1 MNNEFRC
8 FCLYSY
14 FVSYT
19 KCTALQSYY
28 HFTNIPLYRS
38 RINESPMS
46 AKSAISHAMPPIDT
60 SYKRIIAIALPV
72 LLANL
77 AMPLQSVID
86 TAIVGNMNDTAKLAG
101 MGLAIQLL
109 SLLLVSFNFL
119 QYASSGLAAQ
129 ALGQLA
135 NNNSN
140 ASTVSAPTPLL
151 SILQRA
157 LLLAFVI
164 GAILLLAKPWLIDF
178 GLKALSA
185 NPESGRAAKTY
196 LDIRFWGVI
205 AELMNFAFIGWFAG
219 QGKTRYMLYQQG
231 FIAVLNIVLT
241 LFFVFAMQMGLAGV
255 ALGTTIAFWFGIL
268 LALWLSRQHLK
279 ISWSVL
285 FKADRQYFTKEKM
298 LRLFSLNKDIFV
310 RTLILTLSFAWI
322 TRLSAQSGDVILA
335 ANAILLQVLSISAFA
350 LDGVAVSAETLSGQA
365 AGRRDWPRFR
375 IIIKRTGVVSYG
387 LAIMLS
393 TIWWLAMPT
402 YLGFMTNIESV
413 FTLAYDYHL
422 YAVLLPLVGVGAYW
436 LDGIFFGLTAG
447 SVIRNAALILAAIF
461 FPLSWL
467 LYQQWDMTGIWL
479 SVWCLLL
486 LRLVILGGFLYR
498 ANQTGS
504 YEKLQPEA

>member
-1 MNNEFRC
+1 
-8 FCLYSY
+8 
-14 FVSYT
+14 
-19 KCTALQSYY
+19 
-28 HFTNIPLYRS
+28 
-38 RINESPMS
+38 MS
-46 AKSAISHAMPPIDT
+46 ITPPPSSTMPPIDT
-60 SYKRIIAIALPV
+60 RYARIIAIALPV

-86 TAIVGNMNDTAKLAG
+86 TAIVGNMNETAKLAG

-119 QYASSGLAAQ
+119 QYASSGLSAQ
-129 ALGQLA
+129 AIGQLA
-135 NNNSN
+135 GHSN
-140 ASTVSAPTPLL
+140 GSVQETNGSSNIIPSPLL

-164 GAILLLAKPWLIDF
+164 GAILLLAKPWIIDF
-178 GLKALSA
+178 GLQALSA
-185 NPESGRAAKTY
+185 NPESGLAAKTY
-196 LDIRFWGVI
+196 LDVRFWGVI

-231 FIAVLNIVLT
+231 FIAILNIILT
-241 LFFVFAMQMGLAGV
+241 LFFVFGLQMGLVGV
-255 ALGTTIAFWFGIL
+255 ALGTTIAFWSGVL
-268 LALWLSRQHLK
+268 LALWLSRQHLG
-279 ISWSVL
+279 ISWIEL
-285 FKADRQYFTKEKM
+285 FQADAKYFTKEKI
-298 LRLFSLNKDIFV
+298 LRLFSLNKDIFI

-375 IIIKRTGVVSYG
+375 LIVKRTGIVSYG
-387 LAIMLS
+387 LAIILS
-393 TIWWLAMPT
+393 TIWWLLMPT
-402 YLGFMTNIESV
+402 YLQLMTNIDAV
-413 FTLAYDYHL
+413 FALANDYRL

-486 LRLVILGGFLYR
+486 LRLFILGIFLYR
-498 ANQTGS
+498 AHQTGS
-504 YEKLQPEA
+504 YEKLQPTV

>member
-1 MNNEFRC
+1 MP
-8 FCLYSY
+8 
-14 FVSYT
+14 T
-19 KCTALQSYY
+19 T
-28 HFTNIPLYRS
+28 TP
-38 RINESPMS
+38 PT
-46 AKSAISHAMPPIDT
+46 AMPPIDT
-60 SYKRIIAIALPV
+60 RYKRIIAIAVPV

-86 TAIVGNMNDTAKLAG
+86 TAIVGNMNDAAKLAG

-119 QYASSGLAAQ
+119 QYASSGLSAQ

-135 NNNSN
+135 NNNESIN
-140 ASTVSAPTPLL
+140 SQHKPSPLL

-157 LLLAFVI
+157 LLLAIVI
-164 GAILLLAKPWLIDF
+164 GLVLLLAKPWLIDF

-185 NPESGRAAKTY
+185 NPNSGAAAKIY
-196 LDIRFWGVI
+196 LDVRFWGVI

-231 FIAVLNIVLT
+231 FIAILNIILT
-241 LFFVFAMQMGLAGV
+241 LFFVYGMQLGIAGV
-255 ALGTTIAFWFGIL
+255 ALGTTIAFWSGVV
-268 LALWLSRQHLK
+268 LALWLSRRNLQLTWMAFFEIDPQH
-279 ISWSVL
+279 
-285 FKADRQYFTKEKM
+285 FTKNRM
-298 LRLFSLNKDIFV
+298 LRLFSLNKDIFI
-310 RTLILTLSFAWI
+310 RTLILTVSFAWI
-322 TRLSAQSGDVILA
+322 TRLSAQSGDLVLA

-375 IIIKRTGVVSYG
+375 IIVKRTGVVSYG
-387 LAIMLS
+387 LALLLS
-393 TIWWLAMPT
+393 AIWWLAMPT
-402 YLGFMTNIESV
+402 YLDLMTNIETV
-413 FTLAYDYHL
+413 FALTNAYQG
-422 YAVLLPLVGVGAYW
+422 YAILLPLVGVGAYW

-447 SVIRNAALILAAIF
+447 HVIRNAALILAVIF

-486 LRLVILGGFLYR
+486 LRMLILSGFLYHAHR
-498 ANQTGS
+498 TGS
-504 YEKLQPEA
+504 YEKLQPI

>member
-1 MNNEFRC
+1 M
-8 FCLYSY
+8 SM
-14 FVSYT
+14 T
-19 KCTALQSYY
+19 T
-28 HFTNIPLYRS
+28 
-38 RINESPMS
+38 SPPS
-46 AKSAISHAMPPIDT
+46 AMPPIDT
-60 SYKRIIAIALPV
+60 RYTRIIAIALPV

-119 QYASSGLAAQ
+119 QYASSGLSAQ
-129 ALGQLA
+129 ALGQSV
-135 NNNSN
+135 NHVDNSTHITKSSN
-140 ASTVSAPTPLL
+140 LIPSPLL

-157 LLLAFVI
+157 LLLAFII

-178 GLKALSA
+178 GLQALSA
-185 NPESGRAAKTY
+185 NPESGQAAKTY
-196 LDIRFWGVI
+196 LDVRFWGVI

-231 FIAVLNIVLT
+231 FIAMLNIILT
-241 LFFVFAMQMGLAGV
+241 LFFVYGMQMGLVGV
-255 ALGTTIAFWFGIL
+255 ALGTTIAFWLGVI
-268 LALWLSRQHLK
+268 LALWLSRQHLQ
-279 ISWSVL
+279 ISWQAL
-285 FKADRQYFTKEKM
+285 FTADKQHFSKEKM
-298 LRLFSLNKDIFV
+298 LRLFSLNKDIFI

-375 IIIKRTGVVSYG
+375 IIVKRTSIVSYG

-393 TIWWLAMPT
+393 AIWWLAMPT
-402 YLGFMTNIESV
+402 YLQFMTNIESV
-413 FTLAYDYHL
+413 FTLAYEYHL

-447 SVIRNAALILAAIF
+447 NVIRNAALILAAIF
-461 FPLSWL
+461 FPLSWV

-486 LRLVILGGFLYR
+486 LRLIILGGFLYR
-498 ANQTGS
+498 AHQTAS
-504 YEKLQPEA
+504 YEKLQPTV

>member
-1 MNNEFRC
+1 
-8 FCLYSY
+8 
-14 FVSYT
+14 
-19 KCTALQSYY
+19 
-28 HFTNIPLYRS
+28 
-38 RINESPMS
+38 
-46 AKSAISHAMPPIDT
+46 
-60 SYKRIIAIALPV
+60 
-72 LLANL
+72 
-77 AMPLQSVID
+77 
-86 TAIVGNMNDTAKLAG
+86 
-101 MGLAIQLL
+101 
-109 SLLLVSFNFL
+109 LLLVSFNFL
-119 QYASSGLAAQ
+119 QYASSGLSAQ

-135 NNNSN
+135 NHADNNN
-140 ASTVSAPTPLL
+140 LTATIASPLL

-157 LLLAFVI
+157 LLLAFLI
-164 GAILLLAKPWLIDF
+164 GAVLLLAKPWLIDV
-178 GLKALSA
+178 GLQALSA
-185 NPESGRAAKTY
+185 NPESGLAAKTY
-196 LDIRFWGVI
+196 LDVRFWGVI

-241 LFFVFAMQMGLAGV
+241 LFFVFIMQTGLVGV
-255 ALGTTIAFWFGIL
+255 ALGTTIAFWLGVL
-268 LALWLSRQHLK
+268 LALWLSRHHLK
-279 ISWSVL
+279 ISWAAL
-285 FKADRQYFTKEKM
+285 FKADKNHFTKEKI

-375 IIIKRTGVVSYG
+375 TIIKRTGVVSYG

-393 TIWWLAMPT
+393 GIWWLAMPT
-402 YLGFMTNIESV
+402 YLDFMTNIESV
-413 FTLAYDYHL
+413 FALAYEYHL

-447 SVIRNAALILAAIF
+447 NVIRNAALILAAIF

-486 LRLVILGGFLYR
+486 LRLIILGGFLYR
-498 ANQTGS
+498 AHQSGS
-504 YEKLQPEA
+504 YERLQPGA

>member
-1 MNNEFRC
+1 MP
-8 FCLYSY
+8 
-14 FVSYT
+14 T
-19 KCTALQSYY
+19 TTPPK
-28 HFTNIPLYRS
+28 
-38 RINESPMS
+38 
-46 AKSAISHAMPPIDT
+46 AMLPIDT
-60 SYKRIIAIALPV
+60 RYTRIIAIAVPV

-86 TAIVGNMNDTAKLAG
+86 TAIVGNMNDAAKLAG

-119 QYASSGLAAQ
+119 QYASSGLSAQ

-135 NNNSN
+135 DNNDSINLQHK
-140 ASTVSAPTPLL
+140 ASPLL

-157 LLLAFVI
+157 LLLAVVI
-164 GAILLLAKPWLIDF
+164 GLVLLLAKPWLIDF
-178 GLKALSA
+178 GLQALSA
-185 NPESGRAAKTY
+185 NPDSGAAAKIY
-196 LDIRFWGVI
+196 LDVRFWGVI

-231 FIAVLNIVLT
+231 FIAILNIILT
-241 LFFVFAMQMGLAGV
+241 LFFVYGMQLGIAGV
-255 ALGTTIAFWFGIL
+255 ALGTTIAFWSGVV
-268 LALWLSRQHLK
+268 LALWLSRRNLQLTWIAFFEVDPQH
-279 ISWSVL
+279 
-285 FKADRQYFTKEKM
+285 FTKNKM
-298 LRLFSLNKDIFV
+298 LRLFSLNKDIFI

-322 TRLSAQSGDVILA
+322 TRLSAQSGDLVLA

-375 IIIKRTGVVSYG
+375 IIVKRTGVVSYG
-387 LAIMLS
+387 LALLLS
-393 TIWWLAMPT
+393 AIWWLAMPT
-402 YLGFMTNIESV
+402 YLDLMTNIETV
-413 FTLAYDYHL
+413 FTLTNAYQG
-422 YAVLLPLVGVGAYW
+422 YAILLPLIGVGAYW

-447 SVIRNAALILAAIF
+447 HVIRNAALILAVIF

-486 LRLVILGGFLYR
+486 LRMFILSGFLYHAHR
-498 ANQTGS
+498 TGS
-504 YEKLQPEA
+504 YEKLQPI

>member
-1 MNNEFRC
+1 MPT
-8 FCLYSY
+8 
-14 FVSYT
+14 VT
-19 KCTALQSYY
+19 
-28 HFTNIPLYRS
+28 PS
-38 RINESPMS
+38 R
-46 AKSAISHAMPPIDT
+46 AMPPIDT
-60 SYKRIIAIALPV
+60 RYSRIIAIALPV

-119 QYASSGLAAQ
+119 QYASSGLSAQ

-135 NNNSN
+135 HNDDPAATNTSKNEISSN
-140 ASTVSAPTPLL
+140 KPQMQSPLL

-157 LLLAFVI
+157 LLLAFII

-178 GLKALSA
+178 GLQALSA
-185 NPESGRAAKTY
+185 NPKSGIAAKTY
-196 LDIRFWGVI
+196 LDVRFWGVI

-231 FIAVLNIVLT
+231 FIAILNIILT
-241 LFFVFAMQMGLAGV
+241 LFFVYGMQMGLVGV
-255 ALGTTIAFWFGIL
+255 ALGTTIAFWMGVV
-268 LALWLSRQHLK
+268 LALWLSRRHLQLTWRALFTADPQH
-279 ISWSVL
+279 
-285 FKADRQYFTKEKM
+285 FAKEKM
-298 LRLFSLNKDIFV
+298 LRLFSLNKDIFI

-322 TRLSAQSGDVILA
+322 TRLSAQSGDLILA

-375 IIIKRTGVVSYG
+375 IIVKRTGVVSYG
-387 LAIMLS
+387 LALILS
-393 TIWWLAMPT
+393 AIWWLAMPT
-402 YLGFMTNIESV
+402 YLQLMTNIEPV
-413 FTLAYDYHL
+413 FTLAYNYHV
-422 YAVLLPLVGVGAYW
+422 YAVLLPLIGVGAYW

-447 SVIRNAALILAAIF
+447 NVIRNAALILAVIF

-467 LYQQWDMTGIWL
+467 LYQQWGMTGIWL

-486 LRLVILGGFLYR
+486 LRFIILSGFLYR
-498 ANQTGS
+498 AHITGS
-504 YEKLQPEA
+504 YEKLQPHL

>member
-1 MNNEFRC
+1 
-8 FCLYSY
+8 
-14 FVSYT
+14 
-19 KCTALQSYY
+19 
-28 HFTNIPLYRS
+28 
-38 RINESPMS
+38 MS
-46 AKSAISHAMPPIDT
+46 STLPPSAMPPIDT
-60 SYKRIIAIALPV
+60 RYARIIAIALPV

-109 SLLLVSFNFL
+109 SLILVSFNFL
-119 QYASSGLAAQ
+119 QYASSGLSAQ

-135 NNNSN
+135 NNNPSKQTQ
-140 ASTVSAPTPLL
+140 SPLL

-157 LLLAFVI
+157 LLLAFMI
-164 GAILLLAKPWLIDF
+164 GAVLLIAKPWLIDF
-178 GLKALSA
+178 GLQALSA
-185 NPESGRAAKTY
+185 NPDSGRAAKTY
-196 LDIRFWGVI
+196 LDVRFWGVI

-231 FIAVLNIVLT
+231 FIAMLNIILT
-241 LFFVFAMQMGLAGV
+241 LFFVYVLQMGLVGV
-255 ALGTTIAFWFGIL
+255 ALGTTIAFWLGVI
-268 LALWLSRQHLK
+268 LALWLSRRHLQ
-279 ISWSVL
+279 ISWRAL
-285 FKADRQYFTKEKM
+285 FNANKEHFTKDKM
-298 LRLFSLNKDIFV
+298 LRLFSLNKDIFI

-375 IIIKRTGVVSYG
+375 IIVKRTGVVSYG
-387 LAIMLS
+387 LAMMLS
-393 TIWWLAMPT
+393 AIWWLAMPT
-402 YLGFMTNIESV
+402 YLDFMTNIKPV
-413 FTLAYDYHL
+413 FALAYDYHL

-447 SVIRNAALILAAIF
+447 SVIRNAALILALIF
-461 FPLSWL
+461 FPLSWI

-486 LRLVILGGFLYR
+486 LRLMVLGGFLYR
-498 ANQTGS
+498 AHQTGS

>member
-1 MNNEFRC
+1 MPM
-8 FCLYSY
+8 
-14 FVSYT
+14 T
-19 KCTALQSYY
+19 T
-28 HFTNIPLYRS
+28 
-38 RINESPMS
+38 SPPS
-46 AKSAISHAMPPIDT
+46 AMPPIDT
-60 SYKRIIAIALPV
+60 RYTRIIAIALPV

-119 QYASSGLAAQ
+119 QYASSGLSAQ
-129 ALGQLA
+129 ALGQSV
-135 NNNSN
+135 NHVDNSTHITK
-140 ASTVSAPTPLL
+140 SSSPTPSPLL

-157 LLLAFVI
+157 LLLAFAI
-164 GAILLLAKPWLIDF
+164 GSILLLAKPWLIDF
-178 GLKALSA
+178 GLQALSA
-185 NPESGRAAKTY
+185 NPESGQAAKTY
-196 LDIRFWGVI
+196 LDVRFWGVI

-231 FIAVLNIVLT
+231 FIAMLNIILT
-241 LFFVFAMQMGLAGV
+241 LFFVYGMQMGLVGV
-255 ALGTTIAFWFGIL
+255 ALGTTIAFWLGVI
-268 LALWLSRQHLK
+268 LALWLSRQHLQ
-279 ISWSVL
+279 ISWQAL
-285 FKADRQYFTKEKM
+285 FTADKQHFSKEKM
-298 LRLFSLNKDIFV
+298 LRLFSLNKDIFI

-375 IIIKRTGVVSYG
+375 IIVKRTGIVSYG
-387 LAIMLS
+387 LAITLS
-393 TIWWLAMPT
+393 AIWWLAMPT
-402 YLGFMTNIESV
+402 YLQFMTNIESV
-413 FTLAYDYHL
+413 FTLAYEYHL

-447 SVIRNAALILAAIF
+447 NVIRNAALILAAIF
-461 FPLSWL
+461 FPLSWV

-486 LRLVILGGFLYR
+486 LRLIILGGFLYR
-498 ANQTGS
+498 AHQTAS
-504 YEKLQPEA
+504 YEKLQPTV

>member
-1 MNNEFRC
+1 MPM
-8 FCLYSY
+8 
-14 FVSYT
+14 T
-19 KCTALQSYY
+19 T
-28 HFTNIPLYRS
+28 
-38 RINESPMS
+38 SPPS
-46 AKSAISHAMPPIDT
+46 AMPPIDT
-60 SYKRIIAIALPV
+60 RYTRIIAIALPV

-119 QYASSGLAAQ
+119 QYASSGLSAQ
-129 ALGQLA
+129 ALGQSV
-135 NNNSN
+135 NHVDNSTHITKS
-140 ASTVSAPTPLL
+140 STPTPSPLL

-157 LLLAFVI
+157 LLLAFAI
-164 GAILLLAKPWLIDF
+164 GSILLLAKPWLIDF
-178 GLKALSA
+178 GLQALSA
-185 NPESGRAAKTY
+185 NPDSGQAAKTY
-196 LDIRFWGVI
+196 LDVRFWGVI

-231 FIAVLNIVLT
+231 FIAMLNIVLT
-241 LFFVFAMQMGLAGV
+241 LFFVYGMQMGLVGV
-255 ALGTTIAFWFGIL
+255 ALGTTIAFWLGVI
-268 LALWLSRQHLK
+268 LALWLSRQHLQ
-279 ISWSVL
+279 ISWQAL
-285 FKADRQYFTKEKM
+285 FTADKQHFSKEKM
-298 LRLFSLNKDIFV
+298 LRLFSLNKDIFI

-375 IIIKRTGVVSYG
+375 IIVKRTGIVSYG

-393 TIWWLAMPT
+393 AIWWLAMPT
-402 YLGFMTNIESV
+402 YLQFMTNIESV
-413 FTLAYDYHL
+413 FTLAYEYHL

-447 SVIRNAALILAAIF
+447 NVIRNAALILAAIF

-486 LRLVILGGFLYR
+486 LRLIILGGFLYR
-498 ANQTGS
+498 AHQTAS
-504 YEKLQPEA
+504 YEKLQPTV

>member
-1 MNNEFRC
+1 
-8 FCLYSY
+8 
-14 FVSYT
+14 
-19 KCTALQSYY
+19 
-28 HFTNIPLYRS
+28 
-38 RINESPMS
+38 MS
-46 AKSAISHAMPPIDT
+46 STLPPIDT
-60 SYKRIIAIALPV
+60 RYARIIAIALPV

-109 SLLLVSFNFL
+109 SLILVSFNFL
-119 QYASSGLAAQ
+119 QYASSGLSAQ

-135 NNNSN
+135 NNS
-140 ASTVSAPTPLL
+140 SSKQTQSPLL

-157 LLLAFVI
+157 LLLAFMI
-164 GAILLLAKPWLIDF
+164 GAVLLIAKPWLIDF
-178 GLKALSA
+178 GLQALSA
-185 NPESGRAAKTY
+185 NPDSGRAAKTY
-196 LDIRFWGVI
+196 LDVRFWGVI

-231 FIAVLNIVLT
+231 FIAMLNIILT
-241 LFFVFAMQMGLAGV
+241 LFFVYVLQMGLVGV
-255 ALGTTIAFWFGIL
+255 ALGTTIAFWLGVV
-268 LALWLSRQHLK
+268 LALWLSCRHLQ
-279 ISWSVL
+279 ISWRAL
-285 FKADRQYFTKEKM
+285 FNANKDHFTKDKM
-298 LRLFSLNKDIFV
+298 LRLFSLNKDIFI

-365 AGRRDWPRFR
+365 AGRRDWPHFR
-375 IIIKRTGVVSYG
+375 IIVKRTGVVSYG
-387 LAIMLS
+387 LAMMLS

-402 YLGFMTNIESV
+402 YLDFMTNIEPV
-413 FTLAYDYHL
+413 FALAYDYHL

-447 SVIRNAALILAAIF
+447 SVIRNAALILALIF

-486 LRLVILGGFLYR
+486 LRLMILGGFLYR
-498 ANQTGS
+498 AHQTGS

>member
-1 MNNEFRC
+1 MPTTSSN
-8 FCLYSY
+8 
-14 FVSYT
+14 
-19 KCTALQSYY
+19 
-28 HFTNIPLYRS
+28 
-38 RINESPMS
+38 
-46 AKSAISHAMPPIDT
+46 AMPPIDT
-60 SYKRIIAIALPV
+60 RYARIIAIALPV

-119 QYASSGLAAQ
+119 QYASSGLSAQ

-135 NNNSN
+135 NHVDNPSN
-140 ASTVSAPTPLL
+140 DVSKSKTKTSSHLTPSPLL

-157 LLLAFVI
+157 LLLAFGI
-164 GAILLLAKPWLIDF
+164 SAILLLAKPWLIDF
-178 GLKALSA
+178 GLQALSA
-185 NPESGRAAKTY
+185 NPDSGRAAKTY
-196 LDIRFWGVI
+196 LDVRFWGVI

-231 FIAVLNIVLT
+231 FIAILNIILT
-241 LFFVFAMQMGLAGV
+241 LFFVFGMQMGLVGV
-255 ALGTTIAFWFGIL
+255 ALGTAIAFWSGVL
-268 LALWLSRQHLK
+268 LALWLSRQHLQ
-279 ISWSVL
+279 ISWMAL
-285 FKADRQYFTKEKM
+285 FNADRQHFTKEKM
-298 LRLFSLNKDIFV
+298 LRLFSLNKDIFI

-375 IIIKRTGVVSYG
+375 IIVKRTGIVSYG

-393 TIWWLAMPT
+393 AIWWLGMPT
-402 YLGFMTNIESV
+402 YLQFMTNIESV

-447 SVIRNAALILAAIF
+447 NVIRNAALILAAVF

-479 SVWCLLL
+479 SVWALLL
-486 LRLVILGGFLYR
+486 LRLIILGGFLYH
-498 ANQTGS
+498 AHQTGS
-504 YEKLQPEA
+504 YEKFQPDV

>member
-1 MNNEFRC
+1 M
-8 FCLYSY
+8 SM
-14 FVSYT
+14 T
-19 KCTALQSYY
+19 T
-28 HFTNIPLYRS
+28 
-38 RINESPMS
+38 SPPS
-46 AKSAISHAMPPIDT
+46 AMPPIDT
-60 SYKRIIAIALPV
+60 RYTRIIAIALPV

-119 QYASSGLAAQ
+119 QYASSGLSAQ
-129 ALGQLA
+129 ALGQSV
-135 NNNSN
+135 NHVDNSTHITK
-140 ASTVSAPTPLL
+140 SSSPTPSPLL

-157 LLLAFVI
+157 LLLAFAI
-164 GAILLLAKPWLIDF
+164 GSILLLAKPWLIDF
-178 GLKALSA
+178 GLQALSA
-185 NPESGRAAKTY
+185 NPESGQAAKTY
-196 LDIRFWGVI
+196 LDVRFWGVI

-231 FIAVLNIVLT
+231 FIAMLNIVLT
-241 LFFVFAMQMGLAGV
+241 LFFVYGMQMGLVGV
-255 ALGTTIAFWFGIL
+255 ALGTTIAFWLGVI
-268 LALWLSRQHLK
+268 LALWLSRQHLQ
-279 ISWSVL
+279 ISWQAL
-285 FKADRQYFTKEKM
+285 FTADKQHFSKEKM
-298 LRLFSLNKDIFV
+298 LRLFSLNKDIFI

-375 IIIKRTGVVSYG
+375 IIVKRTGIVSYG

-393 TIWWLAMPT
+393 AIWWLAMPT
-402 YLGFMTNIESV
+402 YLQFMTNIESV
-413 FTLAYDYHL
+413 FTLAYEYHL

-447 SVIRNAALILAAIF
+447 NVIRNAALILAAIF
-461 FPLSWL
+461 FPLSWV

-486 LRLVILGGFLYR
+486 LRLIILGGFLYR
-498 ANQTGS
+498 AHQTAS
-504 YEKLQPEA
+504 YEKLQPTV

>member
-1 MNNEFRC
+1 
-8 FCLYSY
+8 
-14 FVSYT
+14 
-19 KCTALQSYY
+19 
-28 HFTNIPLYRS
+28 
-38 RINESPMS
+38 MS
-46 AKSAISHAMPPIDT
+46 ANSSIPNAMPPIDT

-86 TAIVGNMNDTAKLAG
+86 TAIVGNMNETAKLAG

-119 QYASSGLAAQ
+119 QYASSGLSAQ
-129 ALGQLA
+129 ALGQLTNHA
-135 NNNSN
+135 DNNDRTATT
-140 ASTVSAPTPLL
+140 ASPLL

-157 LLLAFVI
+157 LLLAFLI
-164 GAILLLAKPWLIDF
+164 GAVLLLAKPWLIDV
-178 GLKALSA
+178 GLQALSA
-185 NPESGRAAKTY
+185 NPESGLAAKTY
-196 LDIRFWGVI
+196 LDVRFWGVI

-231 FIAVLNIVLT
+231 FIAILNIMLT
-241 LFFVFAMQMGLAGV
+241 LFFVFIMQMGLVGV
-255 ALGTTIAFWFGIL
+255 ALGTTIAFWLGVL
-268 LALWLSRQHLK
+268 LALWLSRHHLK
-279 ISWSVL
+279 ISWAVL
-285 FKADRQYFTKEKM
+285 FKADRQHFTKEKI

-375 IIIKRTGVVSYG
+375 TIIKRTGVVSYG

-393 TIWWLAMPT
+393 AIWWLAMPT
-402 YLGFMTNIESV
+402 YLDFMTNIESV
-413 FTLAYDYHL
+413 FALAYEYHL

-447 SVIRNAALILAAIF
+447 NVIRNAAMILAAVF

-486 LRLVILGGFLYR
+486 LRLIILGGFLYR
-498 ANQTGS
+498 AHQSGS
-504 YEKLQPEA
+504 YERLQPEA

>member
-1 MNNEFRC
+1 
-8 FCLYSY
+8 
-14 FVSYT
+14 
-19 KCTALQSYY
+19 
-28 HFTNIPLYRS
+28 
-38 RINESPMS
+38 MS
-46 AKSAISHAMPPIDT
+46 STLPPSAMPPIDT
-60 SYKRIIAIALPV
+60 RYARIIAIALPV

-86 TAIVGNMNDTAKLAG
+86 TAIIGNMNDTAKLAG
-101 MGLAIQLL
+101 IGLAVQLL

-119 QYASSGLAAQ
+119 QYASSGLSAQ

-135 NNNSN
+135 NKSTTHSDTLKNNPSQQ
-140 ASTVSAPTPLL
+140 SPLL

-157 LLLAFVI
+157 LALAFII
-164 GAILLLAKPWLIDF
+164 GMVLLLTKPWLIDI
-178 GLKALSA
+178 GLRALSA
-185 NPESGRAAKTY
+185 NPNSGMAAKTY
-196 LDIRFWGVI
+196 LDVRFWGVI

-231 FIAVLNIVLT
+231 FIAIINIILT
-241 LFFVFAMQMGLAGV
+241 LFFVFVMDMGLIGV
-255 ALGTTIAFWFGIL
+255 ALGTAIAFWLGVV
-268 LALWLSRQHLK
+268 LALWLSRLHLK
-279 ISWSVL
+279 ISWQAL
-285 FKADRQYFTKEKM
+285 FTADPQHFSKSNM
-298 LRLFSLNKDIFV
+298 LRLFSLNKDIFI

-322 TRLSAQSGDVILA
+322 TRLSAQSGDIILA

-365 AGRRDWPRFR
+365 AGRRDWSRFR
-375 IIIKRTGVVSYG
+375 IIVQRTGIVSYG
-387 LAIMLS
+387 LAILLS
-393 TIWWLAMPT
+393 AIWWLAMPT
-402 YLGFMTNIESV
+402 YLQFMTNIEPV

-447 SVIRNAALILAAIF
+447 SIIRNAAIILAVIF

-486 LRLVILGGFLYR
+486 LRMLILAGFLYR
-498 ANQTGS
+498 AHRTGS
-504 YEKLQPEA
+504 YEKLQLDH